1 MACGEEYSFHG
12 TVSSARNAVMM
23 PPRLNVMYFGHTLAR
38 SYAGETKFATMLTP
52 TVATTNTSAPTSTI
66 QSFSTLSSSSVGSRT
81 AEPYTFTVAADT
93 MTEVTANSVQLT
105 GRPQKLPRITACLL
119 GAKRAKSE
127 KFSIRVA
134 STPMVSPT
142 AANV

>member
-38 SYAGETKFATMLTP
+38 SYAGETKFATMFTP

-66 QSFSTLSSSSVGSRT
+66 QSFSTRASSSVGSST
-81 AEPYTFTVAADT
+81 ARPYTLTDAADT
-93 MTEVTANSVQLT
+93 TTEVTANSVQLI
-105 GRPQKLPRITACLL
+105 GRPQKFPRTTDFLS
-119 GAKRAKSE
+119 G
-127 KFSIRVA
+127 
-134 STPMVSPT
+134 
-142 AANV
+142 